1 LTILTNATNTQKGAL
16 NCGASPVPSACN
28 AYTAL
33 ESLDFGS
40 TSVELC
46 QLFSINGST
55 CGGGNVSVPG
65 MSANLDVLQFLT
77 TEAEVANGSNAIN
90 VQSALGITGV
100 TSSTL
105 SLVVGQ
111 LPQVAYGPVGTTA
124 TTAQVTADLKLNL
137 LGVGLV
143 DIPLTAAQ
151 GTATLSAV
159 TCSQVDNSFGR
170 AVVTASTTTATAAI
184 TLGGASAGTL
194 TISGVTSTAKSFPST
209 VVPPTAATQQAT
221 PPTNPVQIGSTSPT
235 LSYSGLPLSLSTVL
249 PTMLTGVLAPVLQA
263 TGVTVG
269 GATIADL
276 NYNCGAVSIVK

>member
-1 LTILTNATNTQKGAL
+1 M
-16 NCGASPVPSACN
+16 
-28 AYTAL
+28 

-77 TEAEVANGSNAIN
+77 TEAELANGTNAIN

-124 TTAQVTADLKLNL
+124 TTAQVTADLKLNV
-137 LGVGLV
+137 LGVGESSTSRSR
-143 DIPLTAAQ
+143 PHRAP
-151 GTATLSAV
+151 ATLSAV
-159 TCSQVDNSFGR
+159 NCSEVNNSFGNGHRVR
-170 AVVTASTTTATAAI
+170 AARRRRPRPSRWAARRR
-184 TLGGASAGTL
+184 AR
-194 TISGVTSTAKSFPST
+194 
-209 VVPPTAATQQAT
+209 
-221 PPTNPVQIGSTSPT
+221 
-235 LSYSGLPLSLSTVL
+235 
-249 PTMLTGVLAPVLQA
+249 
-263 TGVTVG
+263 
-269 GATIADL
+269 
-276 NYNCGAVSIVK
+276 